1 MAEKVVLIDDLDLSE
16 GTDVARREFPLLER
30 TFAIDLS
37 DDNHR
42 RLSEALTFVETV
54 IGRSREVKRA
64 ARARKAEP
72 EARLRGYTNTDVREW
87 AQAEG
92 LAIPAR
98 GKLTAEVIGKF
109 IEAHPDA
116 TSEE

>member
-1 MAEKVVLIDDLDLSE
+1 LSE

-42 RLSEALTFVETV
+42 RLSEALTFIEGVV
-54 IGRSREVKRA
+54 GRSREVRRA
-64 ARARKAEP
+64 TRVRKADQEP
-72 EARLRGYTNTDVREW
+72 RLRGYTNTDVREW
-87 AQAEG
+87 ARTEG
-92 LAIPAR
+92 MEIPAR
-98 GKLTAEVIGKF
+98 GKLTEEIIGKF

-116 TSEE
+116 ASEV

>member
-16 GTDVARREFPLLER
+16 GTDVVRREFPLLER

-42 RLSEALTFVETV
+42 RLSEALTFIGTVVE
-54 IGRSREVKRA
+54 RSREVKRA
-64 ARARKAEP
+64 ARPRKADPEP
-72 EARLRGYTNTDVREW
+72 RLRGYTNTDVREW
-87 AQAEG
+87 ARAAG
-92 LAIPAR
+92 LEISAR
-98 GKLTAEVIGKF
+98 GKLTEEIIGKF